1 MTYTQTSPEWQN
13 IIAKGKLWFAPETM
27 EFWNSSV
34 LWDTL
39 TPIGDG
45 EWLFL
50 SLEDNSTRTARM
62 FSVRKVEQTGYISTL
77 SFQQTSNE
85 DEAVA
90 SLNEYSFELGSC

>member
-1 MTYTQTSPEWQN
+1 
-13 IIAKGKLWFAPETM
+13 
-27 EFWNSSV
+27 
-34 LWDTL
+34 
-39 TPIGDG
+39 
-45 EWLFL
+45 
-50 SLEDNSTRTARM
+50 M